1 MYVDRE
7 QALALA
13 IAPIDVDVER
23 GRLRLFAK
31 AIGETNP
38 VFWDLD
44 AARSAGYADLPV
56 PPTFLGNAIELD
68 IPDPLSWLRAIGV
81 DTSSTLHGE
90 QAFTF
95 HKICFAGD
103 KLVLKRSIVDVYIKK
118 AGALEFVVKKTD
130 VMRGDELVAEVFCS
144 IAVLH
149 PEVNKK

>member
-7 QALALA
+7 QALALK
-13 IAPIDVDVER
+13 IAPIEVDVER

-38 VFWDLD
+38 VFFDVQ
-44 AARSAGYADLPV
+44 AARAAGYPDMPV

-68 IPDPLSWLRAIGV
+68 IPDPLSWLHAVGV

-90 QAFTF
+90 QSFTY
-95 HKICFAGD
+95 HKMCFAGD
-103 KLVLKRSIVDVYIKK
+103 KLVLKRSIVDVYTKK
-118 AGALEFVVKKTD
+118 GGALEFVVKKTD
-130 VMRGDELVAEVFCS
+130 VMRGNDLVAEVFCS

-149 PEVNKK
+149 SEVDKK